1 MSIYLI
7 YRMPEDDK
15 SSLPNRTY
23 NNEEI
28 QGNQFMTKSPN
39 MAYSHDG
46 MRYRGESRPHESH
59 QVTR

>member
-1 MSIYLI
+1 MA
-7 YRMPEDDK
+7 EDDK
-15 SSLPNRTY
+15 SSLPNRKY

-28 QGNQFMTKSPN
+28 HGNQFMTKSPS